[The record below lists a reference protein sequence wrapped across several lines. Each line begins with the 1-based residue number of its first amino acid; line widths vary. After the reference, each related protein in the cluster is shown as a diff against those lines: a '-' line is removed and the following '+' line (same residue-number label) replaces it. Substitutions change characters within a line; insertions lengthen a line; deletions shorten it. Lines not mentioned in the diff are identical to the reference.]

1 MKNPTEMIGSRYG
14 ISHNGVTA
22 RNLDYLTLCVHRQA
36 NWSQLDDKIPVN
48 QDAVLI
54 PIIFQ
59 GQLTCSNRARQGL
72 LLDATS

>member
-1 MKNPTEMIGSRYG
+1 MTGSASFTRERQVTE
-14 ISHNGVTA
+14 
-22 RNLDYLTLCVHRQA
+22 RNLDYLELCVMRSA
-36 NWSQLDDKIPVN
+36 NWEQQEQKTPTN

-72 LLDATS
+72 LLDAS